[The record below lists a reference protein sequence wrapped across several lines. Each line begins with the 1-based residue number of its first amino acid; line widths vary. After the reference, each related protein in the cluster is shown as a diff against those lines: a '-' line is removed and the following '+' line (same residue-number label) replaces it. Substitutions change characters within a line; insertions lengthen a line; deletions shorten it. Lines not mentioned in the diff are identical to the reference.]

1 MISERIAGRYARALF
16 SLALEKAQVE
26 DIYKDMVLLKE
37 VCEKNSD
44 FVHFLGSPIINHGKK
59 VAVFKALFFEKL
71 TPLSFNFL
79 TILIKKRR
87 ELIIREIAT
96 EFVLLYKEHHNIKT
110 VYFQTASPVSE
121 KNIQQLKDVVGK
133 QLSSKIEL
141 IQTVNENLIGG
152 FIFKVDDLQYD
163 ATIRRNI
170 NRLKKEYNINIYIPK
185 F

>member
-1 MISERIAGRYARALF
+1 MISDRIAGRYAKALF
-16 SLALEKAQVE
+16 SLALERALVE

-37 VCEKNSD
+37 VCENNSD
-44 FVHFLGSPIINHGKK
+44 FVHFLASPIINHGKK
-59 VAVFKALFFEKL
+59 VAVFKALFFDKL
-71 TPLSFNFL
+71 NPLSINFL
-79 TILIKKRR
+79 NLLIKKRK
-87 ELIIREIAT
+87 EQIVREIAIQY
-96 EFVLLYKEHHNIKT
+96 VLLYKEHHNIKT
-110 VYFQTASPVSE
+110 VFFQSAFPVSE
-121 KNIQQLKDVVGK
+121 KNIQQLKEDVGK
-133 QLSSKIEL
+133 KLSSKIEL